1 MAPVCKTQQVLGRQG
16 SDGVTIDGRAVTQH
30 VSYKMVSNPK
40 SWLQLER
47 K

>member
-1 MAPVCKTQQVLGRQG
+1 MVPVCKHSRCLEGRG
-16 SDGVTIDGRAVTQH
+16 SNGVTIDRRAVTQH